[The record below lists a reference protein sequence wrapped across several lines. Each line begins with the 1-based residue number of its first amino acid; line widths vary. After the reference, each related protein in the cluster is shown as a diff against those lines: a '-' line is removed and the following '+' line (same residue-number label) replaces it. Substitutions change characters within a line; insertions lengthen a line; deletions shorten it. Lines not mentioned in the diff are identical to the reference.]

1 MMKFRPMIKNFI
13 RRESGVTFMETVIA
27 LAILGVVS
35 VTFLNGL
42 TTTSKAVFMTDE
54 RSTAESI
61 AQTQM
66 EWVKNASY
74 DYDATTY
81 SPAPIP
87 DGKDYLNYA
96 AVITAAPL
104 DTPDDGI
111 QKVTVTIQRS
121 SKNVFHLEGYKA
133 DR

>member
-1 MMKFRPMIKNFI
+1 MMKFRPVIKKFL
-13 RRESGVTFMETVIA
+13 RREAGITLMETVIA
-27 LAILGVVS
+27 LAILGTVS

-42 TTTSKAVFMTDE
+42 TTTSRSVFMTDE

-74 DYDATTY
+74 DYGATTY

-87 DGKDYLNYA
+87 DGRDYMNYT

-111 QKVTVTIQRS
+111 QKVTVTIQRA
-121 SKNVFHLEGYKA
+121 SKNVFQLEGYKV

>member
-1 MMKFRPMIKNFI
+1 MKFRPVIKKFL
-13 RRESGVTFMETVIA
+13 RREAGITLMETVIA
-27 LAILGVVS
+27 LAILGTVS

-42 TTTSKAVFMTDE
+42 TTTSRSVFMTDE

-74 DYDATTY
+74 DYGATTY

-87 DGKDYLNYA
+87 DGRDYMNYT

-111 QKVTVTIQRS
+111 QKVTVTIQRA
-121 SKNVFHLEGYKA
+121 SKNVFQLEGYKV